1 MSDESIRGE
10 VEKALSKKGFGNI
23 TVEVRE
29 GVAYLSGEL
38 KDWDDIV
45 HAGLAVGKL
54 KCVREVVNE
63 IKYPGMVEEKEQ
75 KFEPVPYAIP
85 KEIPDKCDVLIVGG
99 GVTGC
104 AIARE
109 LSRYNLDIVLVEKES
124 DVACGAS
131 RANNGMVHPGIS
143 TPYHS
148 LKRVL
153 NVKGNAMYDQVCK
166 ALEVPFDRCGM
177 YVVVT
182 DDTFAPKIKNKIPK
196 FLHKLAYNTIVPSV
210 AINKAK
216 KYGIPASKISREQLL
231 GEEPNL
237 AKNAICAISFPTTAM
252 TCPYK
257 LTIAYAENAAM
268 NGAKFL
274 LNTKVTGIK
283 AENGEVKTVETNRG
297 SIQAKCIINAAGVY
311 ADKIAKMAGACD
323 FTIHPRKGSMLIF
336 DSAEKGHIN
345 HILAQLNVPTDK
357 YTKGGGASVS
367 VDGNVL
373 LGPTAIEQESR
384 ENVTVTREESSRI
397 FSKYCQLLPNIPQRS
412 VITFFAG
419 VRAPT
424 YKEDFV
430 IGATK
435 VKGFVNVAG
444 IQSPGLAS
452 APAIA
457 EMVVGIVKDS
467 KLFEMQTK
475 ADFNPIRK
483 DGHEFRKLSH
493 EEQQKVIEKNPHYG
507 NVICRCET
515 ITEGEIIDAIHRP
528 VPALTMDAI
537 KRRTRAGMG
546 RCQSGFC
553 GPRVAE
559 ILARELNVP
568 ITSITKDGAGSEVF
582 FGKTK

>member
-1 MSDESIRGE
+1 MSGESIRKK
-10 VEKALSKKGFGNI
+10 VEKTLSKKGFGKI
-23 TVEVRE
+23 KVEVCE
-29 GVAYLSGEL
+29 SVAYIGGEL
-38 KDWDDIV
+38 SNWDEVV
-45 HAGLAVGKL
+45 HAGLCVGKL
-54 KCVREVVNE
+54 KSVREVVND
-63 IKYPGMVEEKEQ
+63 ITCPEKPE
-75 KFEPVPYAIP
+75 KPHEPKPLPYGAP
-85 KEIPDKCDVLIVGG
+85 KEMPKKCDVVIIGG
-99 GVTGC
+99 GVIGC

-109 LSRYNLDIVLVEKES
+109 LSRYKLDIALVEKEA

-148 LKRVL
+148 VKRPL

-166 ALEVPFDRCGM
+166 ELDVPLDRCGM

-182 DDTFAPKIKNKIPK
+182 EDTFAPRIKSKIPK
-196 FLHKLAYNTIVPSV
+196 FLHKFAYNSIIPYI
-210 AINKAK
+210 AIRKAK
-216 KYGIPASKISREQLL
+216 KYGIPGACRISREQLL
-231 GEEPNL
+231 KEEPNL
-237 AKNAICAISFPTTAM
+237 TPKAICAISFPTTAM

-268 NGAKFL
+268 NGVKIL

-283 AENGEVKTVETNRG
+283 VEGGEIRGVETDRG
-297 SIQAKCIINAAGVY
+297 LIEAKYVINAAGVY
-311 ADKIAKMAGACD
+311 SDDVAKMAGACD

-336 DSAEKGHIN
+336 DSAVKGHIN
-345 HILAQLNVPTDK
+345 HILAELTVPTDK

-367 VDGNVL
+367 VDSNLL
-373 LGPTAIEQESR
+373 LGPSAVEQQSKDDTTVSR
-384 ENVTVTREESSRI
+384 EEMSRI
-397 FSKYCQLLPNIPQRS
+397 LSKYGNLLPNVPQRS
-412 VITFFAG
+412 MITFFAG
-419 VRAPT
+419 IRAPT

-457 EMVVGIVKDS
+457 EMVAGIMRGIGCKMDANPS
-467 KLFEMQTK
+467 
-475 ADFNPIRK
+475 FNPVRK
-483 DGHEFRKLSH
+483 DVPEFRKLSQ
-493 EEQQKVIEKNPHYG
+493 EEQQKLIENNPRYG

-515 ITEGEIIDAIHRP
+515 ITEGEIVDAIHRP

-568 ITSITKDGAGSEVF
+568 IISITKDGAGSEVF